1 MQYQS
6 VNYMHNKEIIGL
18 KVITSDGW
26 TIGTVNDV
34 ATDPADWRITS
45 LEVNVSAH
53 AADSGTMAA
62 VSERLVNATTRLG
75 SGNPPPADQP
85 VGLSSSPS
93 PQNDRLFITPSQI
106 EGVVDKVTLKV
117 TKNELLLSSPESTVV
132 AGPGP
137 SVSSPPAT
145 PGAF

>member
-1 MQYQS
+1 
-6 VNYMHNKEIIGL
+6 MHNKEIIGL

-34 ATDPADWRITS
+34 ATDPADWRIVS
-45 LEVNVSAH
+45 LEVNLSAH

-62 VSERLVNATTRLG
+62 VSERLVNATTKLG
-75 SGNPPPADQP
+75 VNPPPADQP
-85 VGLSSSPS
+85 VGPSSSSLSSPS

-117 TKNELLLSSPESTVV
+117 TRTDLMLSSPESTVV
-132 AGPGP
+132 AGPEP
-137 SVSSPPAT
+137 SV
-145 PGAF
+145 

>member
-1 MQYQS
+1 
-6 VNYMHNKEIIGL
+6 MHNKEIIGL

-75 SGNPPPADQP
+75 SNPPPADQP
-85 VGLSSSPS
+85 SSPS
-93 PQNDRLFITPSQI
+93 ASSSLSPSRPQSDRLFITPSQI

-117 TKNELLLSSPESTVV
+117 TRGELLLSSPESTVV
-132 AGPGP
+132 SGPAP
-137 SVSSPPAT
+137 SMPSPAT
-145 PGAF
+145 PGAY

>member
-1 MQYQS
+1 
-6 VNYMHNKEIIGL
+6 MHNKEIIGL

-62 VSERLVNATTRLG
+62 VSERLVNATAKLG
-75 SGNPPPADQP
+75 VNTPPADQAMDQ
-85 VGLSSSPS
+85 SSSSSASSS

-117 TKNELLLSSPESTVV
+117 TKTELLLSSPESTVV
-132 AGPGP
+132 AGPQP
-137 SVSSPPAT
+137 SISSPAT
-145 PGAF
+145 PGAY